1 MAFGERRMKFEI
13 ELVVSERIA
22 AGSGTNLME
31 VNQLIKQF
39 AEMRKMMKSPTKM
52 GNMMKQMGGAG
63 GMKDLM
69 KGLGGGK
76 FPF

>member
-1 MAFGERRMKFEI
+1 MHTDLISPEIIKGSRRQ
-13 ELVVSERIA
+13 RIA
-22 AGSGTNLME
+22 AGSGASIME

-39 AEMRKMMKSPTKM
+39 GEIRKMTKSPTKM
-52 GNMMKQMGGAG
+52 GAMMQQMGGAG
-63 GMKDLM
+63 GMKDMM